1 MKSGLQSGKLIKWK
15 DEHGFGF
22 IQPVDRSQDVF
33 LHISEIKDSNRRPQ
47 IGDTIYY
54 YVVSKNGK
62 FCAIDAF
69 ILGARNKRKSSSP
82 SKNAE
87 SNNGSFLFPF
97 VVMLLISTLPLV
109 GSIHFAWRTAT
120 LLPPMN
126 FLPLILYTGIS
137 LITFTL
143 YADDKYR
150 AEQGQW
156 RTPES
161 TLHLFELMGGWLGG
175 FIAQQKLR
183 HKSRKNSYQ
192 FVFWTI
198 VIIHQ
203 IGWLTWLL
211 FHKSIIR

>member
-47 IGDTIYY
+47 VGDTIYY
-54 YVVSKNGK
+54 YVVAKNGK
-62 FCAIDAF
+62 FCAINAF
-69 ILGARNKRKSSSP
+69 ILGARNKRKSSSS
-82 SKNAE
+82 SKSSE

-97 VVMLLISTLPLV
+97 IVMLLISVLPLV

-120 LLPPMN
+120 ILSPMN

-137 LITFTL
+137 LLTFTL

-192 FVFWTI
+192 FVFWAI

>member
-15 DEHGFGF
+15 DKQGFGF

-54 YVVSKNGK
+54 YVVTKNGK
-62 FCAIDAF
+62 FCASNAF
-69 ILGARNKRKSSSP
+69 ILGARNKGKVSSN
-82 SKNAE
+82 KKV
-87 SNNGSFLFPF
+87 GSFPFPF
-97 VVMLLISTLPLV
+97 IGILLISILPLV

-120 LLPPMN
+120 ILPPMN
-126 FLPLILYTGIS
+126 LLPLILYGGIS
-137 LITFTL
+137 RITFTL

-150 AEQGQW
+150 AEHGKW
-156 RTPES
+156 RTSEA

-175 FIAQQKLR
+175 FVAQQKLR

-192 FVFWTI
+192 FVFWAI

>member
-1 MKSGLQSGKLIKWK
+1 MKSGLRSGQLIKWK
-15 DEHGFGF
+15 DDQGFGF
-22 IQPVDRSQDVF
+22 IHSVDGSQDVF

-54 YVVSKNGK
+54 YVASKNGK
-62 FCAIDAF
+62 VSASNAF
-69 ILGARNKRKSSSP
+69 ISGARNNAKSSSP
-82 SKNAE
+82 NQKSG
-87 SNNGSFLFPF
+87 SNVSSAFPLIG
-97 VVMLLISTLPLV
+97 MLLISTLPLV
-109 GSIHFAWRTAT
+109 GSIHFAWRTASI
-120 LLPPMN
+120 LPPTN
-126 FLPLILYTGIS
+126 LLPLILYAGIS
-137 LITFTL
+137 RITFTL

-150 AEQGQW
+150 AEHGKW
-156 RTPES
+156 RTSET

-183 HKSRKNSYQ
+183 HKNRKTSYQ
-192 FVFWTI
+192 VVFWAI